1 MAAGDY
7 SKKIIHHCLSSAT
20 RQYLHCLSSVGRGCI
35 DINLPLILYSDIGV
49 YVHLIALCTFSD
61 VYLLM
66 VISFTSVSLQCGR
79 TLKLK
84 L

>member
-1 MAAGDY
+1 MAAEDY
-7 SKKIIHHCLSSAT
+7 AKKIIRHFLSRAT
-20 RQYLHCLSSVGRGCI
+20 RQYLHCIISIDRGCT
-35 DINLPLILYSDIGV
+35 DINLPLILYLDIGV
-49 YVHLIALCTFSD
+49 YVQLIALCTLSNA
-61 VYLLM
+61 YLLL